1 MSPETSRK
9 FLLSEKNPEFDKMPT
24 TIPTIDAI
32 VRWQRSER
40 LKALRGQL
48 AIEGNL
54 NDLRRLEIAEA
65 EPQKLT

>member
-1 MSPETSRK
+1 
-9 FLLSEKNPEFDKMPT
+9 MPT